1 MGKRGRSKKSIFL
14 EISRVE
20 KQLHVKYMAFGFLKF
35 PRKNSLLKTAHVH
48 FFRLSKKVH
57 IKYIANRE
65 VFLLRIGGQK
75 LQNEKLHMC
84 KRHQKCT

>member
-48 FFRLSKKVH
+48 FFRLSKKSARKVH
-57 IKYIANRE
+57 SKQRGISVENRGSKIA
-65 VFLLRIGGQK
+65 K
-75 LQNEKLHMC
+75 
-84 KRHQKCT
+84 

>member
-57 IKYIANRE
+57 VKYRDLHVKYRE
-65 VFLLRIGGQK
+65 VHVKYSLS
-75 LQNEKLHMC
+75 H
-84 KRHQKCT
+84 